1 MHTHFV
7 VTSIVRHNGKIL
19 ILQKSDDDVHYPGK
33 WSFVSGYV
41 KEFEAAEDTAI
52 REIMEETGLSAAIG
66 RNGRVIEMVDAQK
79 KKRWI
84 AQVYFCSVG
93 SDNVRLCHENK
104 DFAWVSED
112 EFSNYDFVPGLETNL
127 KKLEVTKT

>member
-52 REIMEETGLSAAIG
+52 REIMEETGLS
-66 RNGRVIEMVDAQK
+66 DAQK